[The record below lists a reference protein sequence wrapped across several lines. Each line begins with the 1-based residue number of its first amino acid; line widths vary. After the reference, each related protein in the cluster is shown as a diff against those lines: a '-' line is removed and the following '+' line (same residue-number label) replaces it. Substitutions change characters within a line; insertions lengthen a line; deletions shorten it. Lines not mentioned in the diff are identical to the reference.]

1 MGKEFFFLFFFFSQR
16 KQNTKLKL
24 KPPLEMPLK
33 CDQAY
38 GAKSRDLLKLDV
50 LIASL
55 NM

>member
-1 MGKEFFFLFFFFSQR
+1 MGKEFFLLSFFFSQR
-16 KQNTKLKL
+16 KQSTKLKL

-38 GAKSRDLLKLDV
+38 GAKSRDLLNLDI

-55 NM
+55 NV